1 MKTGYVGNLEGRAEE
16 NVDFRRVVYTGPNMQ
31 LVLMALE
38 PGGEIGDEVH
48 ETTDQFF
55 RIEGGTGEVW
65 IDGQSTHIE
74 SGSGILVPAGAR
86 HNVKNTGV
94 TPMKMYTLYAPPHHA
109 DGTVQPTKAIADVAE
124 EHFSGTTTE

>member
-1 MKTGYVGNLEGRAEE
+1 MKKGYVANLERSADE
-16 NVDFRRVVYTGPNMQ
+16 NSDFRRVIYTGPNLQ

-48 ETTDQFF
+48 EETDQFF
-55 RIEGGTGEVW
+55 RIEEGTGEVW
-65 IDGQSTHIE
+65 IDGRSTHIE
-74 SGSGILVPAGAR
+74 SGSGILIPAGAR

-94 TPMKMYTLYAPPHHA
+94 APMKMYTLYAPPHHA
-109 DGTVQPTKAIADVAE
+109 DGTVEATKADADVTV